1 MLFSMCLNHILHIK
15 NFFAD
20 RCPVFYI
27 PGIPQAELS
36 YYFPNLSFSL
46 AALSFECGQRVRW
59 GGKEGCFG
67 LFVAYPSDYCCY
79 ELTTICQTRK
89 KPHRKPPPITKK
101 NPLHLKCIL
110 YDLLSSEGL
119 FWYCQKDGVLSGLIK
134 GQ

>member
-1 MLFSMCLNHILHIK
+1 MCLNHILHIK

-59 GGKEGCFG
+59 GGKKDVLVYF
-67 LFVAYPSDYCCY
+67 LHIHLITVAMNLLPFARQ
-79 ELTTICQTRK
+79 EK
-89 KPHRKPPPITKK
+89 KPTENH
-101 NPLHLKCIL
+101 H
-110 YDLLSSEGL
+110 
-119 FWYCQKDGVLSGLIK
+119 Q
-134 GQ
+134 